1 METKIDWSKYKNL
14 IAGRERF
21 GDPEVRFW
29 MAVKSSRHG
38 CWEWTNFNNTRGYG
52 MLFYQGSSQLAHRV
66 SWQIHNGPIPAGLFV
81 CHQCDN
87 PKCVRPSHL
96 FLGTA
101 LDNARD
107 RDRKGRAGKL
117 PSRKGCKG
125 LAGESH
131 PMAVL
136 SESDV
141 LLIRRR
147 LEEGESSVAIGKEY
161 GVDTSTIS
169 AIRRRRIWRHI

>member
-1 METKIDWSKYKNL
+1 MTIDWSTHPGL
-14 IAGRERF
+14 VAGRLRF

-29 MAVKSSRHG
+29 MGVKSSRDG
-38 CWEWTNFNNTRGYG
+38 CWEWTNSRNIAGYG
-52 MLFYQGSSQLAHRV
+52 MLFYQGRSQPAHRV
-66 SWQIHNGPIPAGLFV
+66 SWQIHSGPIPEGLFV

-87 PKCVRPSHL
+87 PRCVRPSHL

-107 RDRKGRAGKL
+107 RDRKGRAGKR

-125 LAGESH
+125 LEGESH
-131 PMAVL
+131 PMSVL
-136 SESDV
+136 SASDV
-141 LLIRRR
+141 LLIRAR
-147 LEEGESSVAIGKEY
+147 LDEGESSVAIGKEY

-169 AIRRRRIWRHI
+169 SIRRRRTWRHI